1 VERDARP
8 GRVLGPGGSDYQEA
22 GHIVQYAGVKLT
34 RADWVR
40 LLLLWLGGIDI
51 RLTMLA
57 VPPLIPLIHRDL
69 HLDETAVGTLIS
81 LPVLLLALA
90 AVPGSL
96 LIAKLGVRGALM
108 IGLGI
113 VAVFGALRGAGSNSG
128 ILFSTTFLMGVGIA
142 VTQPAFPSLVR
153 EWFPKRIA
161 IATAVYS
168 NGILIGET
176 LPVTLTTP
184 VGALPLAHG
193 DWHWALALWSIPV
206 VACAIAIAI
215 AMATPARGRT
225 PALPVRWWPS
235 WLEGQ
240 AVRIGLV
247 MGMASAVYFAANAY
261 IPDYLEQTGR
271 HALITPTLAILNA
284 AQLLTAP
291 AVAIWPR
298 LLSGRLGFLGA
309 AALMALAQIGIVV
322 LPGAWIIACAFV
334 LGFST
339 ALAFIV
345 TLTLPPKLA
354 AAGDVH
360 RMSAAVFTV
369 QYGCAF
375 VVPLIAG
382 ALWDA
387 SGHALLA
394 FIPGVAAA
402 AVMGWLALSLRIP
415 SDYRP
420 PAGT

>member
-1 VERDARP
+1 M
-8 GRVLGPGGSDYQEA
+8 
-22 GHIVQYAGVKLT
+22 KLT
-34 RADWVR
+34 RIDWVR
-40 LLLLWLGGIDI
+40 LLLLWLGGICL
-51 RLTMLA
+51 RLTLLA

-69 HLDETAVGTLIS
+69 HLDEKGVGALVS

-96 LIAKLGVRGALM
+96 LIAKFGVRGALAT
-108 IGLGI
+108 GLGL
-113 VAVFGALRGAGSNSG
+113 VAVFGALRGAGSG
-128 ILFSTTFLMGVGIA
+128 TTILFSATFLMGVGIA
-142 VTQPAFPSLVR
+142 VSQPAFPTLVR
-153 EWFPKRIA
+153 EWFPARIA

-184 VGALPLAHG
+184 VGVLPLAHG
-193 DWHWALALWSIPV
+193 DWRWALALWSIVV
-206 VACAIAIAI
+206 VASAVAIGIA
-215 AMATPARGRT
+215 APARGRKLAI
-225 PALPVRWWPS
+225 PARWWPT

-247 MGMASAVYFAANAY
+247 IGMASAVYYGANAY
-261 IPDYLEQTGR
+261 IPDYLDQTGR
-271 HALITPTLAILNA
+271 RDLITPTLAVLNG

-291 AVAIWPR
+291 AVALWER
-298 LLSGRLGFLGA
+298 LLTGRLGFIGSA
-309 AALMALAQIGIVV
+309 VLMGLAQIGIMVAPGPWVV
-322 LPGAWIIACAFV
+322 VCAFV

-360 RMSAAVFTV
+360 RMSAAVFTI

-387 SGHALLA
+387 SGLALLA

-402 AVMGWLALSLRIP
+402 AVMGWLALPLRIP
-415 SDYRP
+415 SEYRST
-420 PAGT
+420 AGT